1 METVVN
7 IVLPDIP
14 RIYTALAE
22 WLACLICISEVKRRI
37 GGWKLAGISIGMLC
51 VQSAFLYLT
60 VDAEGIW
67 WMVCMAVAVAFMYG
81 FLAVCCDISLKDTG
95 YYCVRAFVTAELAAS
110 LEWQLDCFGFFTWGW
125 TQVWI
130 RGGLLI
136 IIYALVFFVSWFC
149 YRKYEN
155 QEEAI
160 QVTGKELI
168 SCVIIGLAVFLISNL
183 GFVSLTTPFGGR
195 GAAEIFNVR
204 TLVDLG
210 GVAILYAFHGQRV
223 DLRVR
228 HELESVQNILHN
240 QYVQYQQSQEA
251 MGLIHYKY
259 HDLKHHIIALRAQE
273 NAQQRDAYLDK
284 MEEEIRNFEAQNRTG
299 NEVLDTLLNSK
310 MLQCMKKDIS
320 MTCVVDGTLFD
331 FMDAMDICS
340 IFGNALD
347 NAIEYEE
354 TVAEKE
360 KRLIHVTA
368 HAQKNFLIV
377 RFENYCEEQMEFT
390 KVFPATTKRD
400 TQFHGYGLKSL
411 RYTARKYG
419 GEVDI
424 NAEENWFVL
433 KVLIPMKMREA

>member
-251 MGLIHYKY
+251 MDLIHYKY

-273 NAQQRDAYLDK
+273 NA
-284 MEEEIRNFEAQNRTG
+284 
-299 NEVLDTLLNSK
+299 
-310 MLQCMKKDIS
+310 
-320 MTCVVDGTLFD
+320 
-331 FMDAMDICS
+331 
-340 IFGNALD
+340 
-347 NAIEYEE
+347 
-354 TVAEKE
+354 
-360 KRLIHVTA
+360 
-368 HAQKNFLIV
+368 
-377 RFENYCEEQMEFT
+377 
-390 KVFPATTKRD
+390 
-400 TQFHGYGLKSL
+400 
-411 RYTARKYG
+411 
-419 GEVDI
+419 
-424 NAEENWFVL
+424 
-433 KVLIPMKMREA
+433 

>member
-1 METVVN
+1 
-7 IVLPDIP
+7 
-14 RIYTALAE
+14 
-22 WLACLICISEVKRRI
+22 
-37 GGWKLAGISIGMLC
+37 
-51 VQSAFLYLT
+51 
-60 VDAEGIW
+60 
-67 WMVCMAVAVAFMYG
+67 
-81 FLAVCCDISLKDTG
+81 
-95 YYCVRAFVTAELAAS
+95 
-110 LEWQLDCFGFFTWGW
+110 
-125 TQVWI
+125 
-130 RGGLLI
+130 
-136 IIYALVFFVSWFC
+136 
-149 YRKYEN
+149 
-155 QEEAI
+155 
-160 QVTGKELI
+160 
-168 SCVIIGLAVFLISNL
+168 
-183 GFVSLTTPFGGR
+183 
-195 GAAEIFNVR
+195 
-204 TLVDLG
+204 
-210 GVAILYAFHGQRV
+210 
-223 DLRVR
+223 
-228 HELESVQNILHN
+228 
-240 QYVQYQQSQEA
+240 
-251 MGLIHYKY
+251 
-259 HDLKHHIIALRAQE
+259 
-273 NAQQRDAYLDK
+273 

-433 KVLIPMKMREA
+433 KVLIPMKMR